1 MDWCLPP
8 LLSWI
13 KPEVIVRVL
22 SLLLCEAKVFI
33 IGSEAGMVSGSVIGL
48 TSLLLPFQWSAP
60 MIPILPLRHL
70 DFLDSPVP
78 LLAGIVVD
86 DEVQGGEVSYD
97 ACYEAITPQYIL
109 NRCSDGGILTAV
121 LNLNTREL
129 FMLRHDYTLLPEV
142 LVPRAPSLMQTLDV

>member
-1 MDWCLPP
+1 M
-8 LLSWI
+8 
-13 KPEVIVRVL
+13 RVL
-22 SLLLCEAKVFI
+22 SLLLCEAKLFI

-48 TSLLLPFQWSAP
+48 TSLLLPYQWSAP

-86 DEVQGGEVSYD
+86 EEGDVNSATFDG
-97 ACYEAITPQYIL
+97 CYESITPQYIL

-121 LNLNTREL
+121 LDLNTREL
-129 FMLRHDYTLLPEV
+129 YMMRQDYKILPEV
-142 LVPRAPSLMQTLDV
+142 LLPFAPKLMEKLDVLTHFASLCSLIRYRSCS